1 VTFPIDLPASSR
13 CGLRYGVKLNR
24 SPCIGRGRFPHDR
37 NYTKEIRDLAAALT
51 DDAPLV
57 KQFHVGIH
65 VLLGRYLARLPS
77 GPRALRRRRQDRDR
91 AAVDRHVA
99 LIAQPVLAT
108 DEFDGASSGIIIY
121 LSVRSDIF
129 IEIHYDSEA
138 ERR

>member
-1 VTFPIDLPASSR
+1 MTETIQRNPRSGR
-13 CGLRYGVKLNR
+13 CL
-24 SPCIGRGRFPHDR
+24 DR
-37 NYTKEIRDLAAALT
+37 RC
-51 DDAPLV
+51 APGEAV
-57 KQFHVGIH
+57 HVGIH

-108 DEFDGASSGIIIY
+108 DEFDGTSSGIIIY
-121 LSVRSDIF
+121 ISVRSDIF